1 MGSSTQ
7 RGLCIIWRDLFG
19 IFQKGIHS
27 APSTCITLVS
37 KPDPTFSPPDGN
49 AVRPFSGS
57 SFACI
62 SFDVWGQIQGNKP
75 HQSHIVDPGWLCR
88 KKVPSEEPVFRLA
101 GMELLKIDT
110 PVYHISRY
118 LPAVRQ
124 STAPFSFVM
133 CLTLPYARRILALV
147 LIFEADGMLGAA
159 PHSDDDDDDDEDG
172 TGKLSPFDLCMARSA
187 PRPPALIRLISCRA
201 RSAWTLSALVTDT
214 YM

>member
-1 MGSSTQ
+1 M
-7 RGLCIIWRDLFG
+7 
-19 IFQKGIHS
+19 
-27 APSTCITLVS
+27 
-37 KPDPTFSPPDGN
+37 
-49 AVRPFSGS
+49 
-57 SFACI
+57 
-62 SFDVWGQIQGNKP
+62 
-75 HQSHIVDPGWLCR
+75 
-88 KKVPSEEPVFRLA
+88 FRLA

-172 TGKLSPFDLCMARSA
+172 PGKLSPFDLCMARSA
-187 PRPPALIRLISCRA
+187 PRPPPALILSVRQRPPWVELCRA
-201 RSAWTLSALVTDT
+201 GDGRLHASSIPSCSVGHGKSAI
-214 YM
+214 